1 MYLDSRSIHPK
12 IKIAFFDIIY
22 IIKFISEFLPNFL
35 IILITE
41 SRIKVINT
49 SSEDSEIQLK
59 LQLEK
64 KDAKIEE
71 MDTVIKNMTIQNKK
85 LEKVLNSKTPRSME
99 DYEHQLQELKDNHKT
114 EIQEMRQKY
123 EQTLHE
129 ITELHKQE
137 KSLLIDKLENKQTF
151 TFGERSKKNQEV
163 DTQSTCSLRDEIDKL
178 NFIIEEK
185 DYMNA
190 ELKQQIILLKER

>member
-22 IIKFISEFLPNFL
+22 IIKFISEFLHNFL

-85 LEKVLNSKTPRSME
+85 LEKVLNSKTPRSMD